1 MRAAGRRWTRARLPI
16 AIAIAATLQLR
27 SSPAWSEPSGVS
39 AHALVRTG
47 GWLGFATVGLGLG
60 LFRDRAR
67 CTLTYGFIPAMLGG
81 ENLHELSVGAT
92 VRMAPVESGPWRW
105 VPLYV
110 GAVLLY
116 TPDRHTFLLPAARYP
131 HVYYAPTAL
140 HVLSETGTEV
150 GLVLAEGAF
159 QLAAFVE
166 LAGPA
171 RYWARWVANGRV
183 VDLADILSP
192 AFGWVI
198 RW

>member
-1 MRAAGRRWTRARLPI
+1 MRAAGRGWAHARLSI
-16 AIAIAATLQLR
+16 AIAIVATVLSR
-27 SSPAWSEPSGVS
+27 SSPAWSEPSAVS

-47 GWLGFATVGLGLG
+47 GWLGFATVGLGIG

-67 CTLTYGFIPAMLGG
+67 CTLTYGFIPAVLGG

-92 VRMAPVESGPWRW
+92 VRMAPVKAGSWRW
-105 VPLYV
+105 VPLYG

-116 TPDRHTFLLPAARYP
+116 TPDRHAFVLPAARYP

-140 HVLSETGTEV
+140 HVLSVTGTEV
-150 GLVLAEGAF
+150 GLVVADGALE
-159 QLAAFVE
+159 LAAFVE

-192 AFGWVI
+192 AFGWAI